1 MDKFFTNYLRSCEAL
16 PKSSGF
22 KIPLK
27 VDKKNLRSHLYIKY
41 SREESLKSSM
51 AKVMGSIG

>member
-16 PKSSGF
+16 PN
-22 KIPLK
+22 PLK